1 VKATFGL
8 STAALAAAFA
18 LGAQAPGTALPGR
31 DRDLGLASPAQS
43 VSFIV
48 KLPLRNKAELE
59 QLTTLQATPS
69 SPLFGHFL
77 SVAQFRDR
85 YGPTPDTLR
94 RAAQALSAEGLRVT
108 EVDSQSMRVTGSASA
123 VNAAFGVRMH
133 RIRDERGRVLSATT
147 DTVRPQP
154 ALASLG
160 ALILGLN
167 HGAERHAHLRF
178 AAPRNRDST
187 LGGYWFDDLKE
198 AYEYPEY
205 SVGSG
210 AGVTIATVGI
220 SDFSQSDTVRYFA
233 HERLGPGASYL
244 APQPHF
250 YHALMPGYSPFDA
263 NDPNSAEANLDVQQ
277 AGGSATGATVI
288 GIATDGSDAGF
299 IAAYTDIDEKKTGF
313 VAQIVSTSYGECE
326 LFYTSAYDY
335 FAGGNTSVLTT
346 GYHDAFLQGNAE
358 GITFTTSSG
367 DNAGLDCPQP
377 GYATSAPNS
386 GLNFL
391 DVKGVEADADDPN
404 VVAVG
409 GTNLV
414 TTHSKSS
421 LASTYVSE
429 NSYDD
434 LIGTDDPYGQGNF
447 VTNELWGS
455 GGGASAIFAKPSYQ
469 NDIPTGVATRGIP
482 DVSMHM
488 GGCPEGAVRC
498 QAYEESSV
506 YLYLGGSIV
515 EVIGTSASSP
525 EFAGLLA
532 VRLAKTKV
540 PLGNANAFIYS
551 LAANNYKSPAF
562 KYFRQGIVGNNGVV
576 DARAGVQ
583 GWNQINGVGTPY
595 GEIFADLGGHPFA
608 GIPQTATNP

>member
-1 VKATFGL
+1 MKLTLGL
-8 STAALAAAFA
+8 STAALAAVFA
-18 LGAQAPGTALPGR
+18 LGTQDPATALPGR
-31 DRDLGLASPAQS
+31 DRDLGLAPATKS
-43 VSFIV
+43 VSFVV
-48 KLPLRNKAELE
+48 KLPLRNRAELE

-69 SPLFGHFL
+69 SPIFGHFL
-77 SVAQFRDR
+77 TVEQFRAR
-85 YGPTPDTLR
+85 YGPTPETIQSAT
-94 RAAQALSAEGLRVT
+94 RALAAEGLRVT
-108 EVDSQSMRVTGSASA
+108 EVDSQSVQVTGPVAA

-133 RIRDERGRVLSATT
+133 AFRNVRGRLLTATE

-167 HGAERHAHLRF
+167 HAPQRRSHLRL

-244 APQPHF
+244 APQPHY
-250 YHALMPGYSPFDA
+250 YHALMSGYTTFSA
-263 NDPNSAEANLDVQQ
+263 GDPDSAEANLDVQQ
-277 AGGSATGATVI
+277 AGGSASGATI
-288 GIATDGSDAGF
+288 LGIATDGTDPGF
-299 IAAYTDIDEKKTGF
+299 IAAYTAIDEKKAGF

-326 LFYTSAYDY
+326 LFYTSGYGY
-335 FAGGNTSVLTT
+335 FAGGNTSVLTV

-377 GYATSAPNS
+377 GYATSPPNS
-386 GLNFL
+386 GLTYL

-414 TTHSKSS
+414 TKSAPPS
-421 LASTYVSE
+421 LNSTYVSE

-434 LIGTDDPYGQGNF
+434 TIGTDDPYGIGNY

-455 GGGASAIFAKPSYQ
+455 GGGASTIFNKPTYQ
-469 NDIPTGVATRGIP
+469 NLVTTGFATRAVP

-488 GGCPEGAVRC
+488 GGCPEGAVTC
-498 QAYEESSV
+498 ALNDSSV
-506 YLYLGGSIV
+506 NLYLGGSIV
-515 EVIGTSASSP
+515 EVIGTSAASP

-551 LAANNYKSPAF
+551 LAANNYARPAF
-562 KYFRQGIVGNNGVV
+562 KYFRQGIPGNNGVV
-576 DARAGVQ
+576 TVKSGAE

-595 GEIFADLGGHPFA
+595 AEIFADLGGHPFA